1 MNVEHFRSMDGYTFD
16 EGIAFLVLV
25 KAPMGVVKYLKT
37 TRNRSNLH
45 SEIHKQLRMPRV
57 LRMLKEKGC
66 FYGGNEVVTSSVV
79 ADETQTYH
87 SGDTGN
93 TTTKAVDEFGIGLIN
108 RALEKNYG
116 EKENRGNSSQ
126 ISPVQNPPENVPETA
141 KTGTDSPDSVPENGK
156 SGTDESDDETDPT
169 EIVLT
174 KEDVRT
180 HENTRLE
187 DMPNDLCRTLW
198 QKRQDV
204 WRELQQAHLKMRS
217 VPEGEEHNEQRAYW
231 RAEVLRLDAEN
242 DSYWKQ
248 IDAEIERFNEEQ
260 ERADKR
266 ADKEDSTDFNVS
278 TYRAYICK
286 AIRKK
291 ELTPEQFAEVQHRVD
306 ALLAANE
313 EMEPET
319 IEKLKSIGITV
330 G

>member
-1 MNVEHFRSMDGYTFD
+1 MNVEHLQSMDGYTFD

-25 KAPMGVVKYLKT
+25 KAPLGVIKHLKAT
-37 TRNRSNLH
+37 HNRSHLH
-45 SEIHKQLRMPRV
+45 SEIHKQLRFPRV
-57 LRMLKEKGC
+57 REIVKRSDMEFL
-66 FYGGNEVVTSSVV
+66 GNVP
-79 ADETQTYH
+79 
-87 SGDTGN
+87 
-93 TTTKAVDEFGIGLIN
+93 
-108 RALEKNYG
+108 
-116 EKENRGNSSQ
+116 Q
-126 ISPVQNPPENVPETA
+126 ISQNSPMEGTVTNVPDPQ
-141 KTGTDSPDSVPENGK
+141 KTGTDAKDNVPENDK
-156 SGTDESDDETDPT
+156 SGTNEADDDTDPT

-204 WRELQQAHLKMRS
+204 YREMQQAHMKMRA
-217 VPEGEEHNEQRAYW
+217 VPAGEEHNEERAKW

-242 DSYWKQ
+242 DNYWKQ

-266 ADKEDSTDFNVS
+266 ADEAPAFNVS

-286 AIRKK
+286 ALRKK
-291 ELTPEQFAEVQHRVD
+291 QLTPAQLAELQHRVD
-306 ALLAANE
+306 AMLAAHVE
-313 EMEPET
+313 LDTET
-319 IEKLKSIGITV
+319 LDKLKAIGIAV